1 MRLPEFLDNQ
11 HMKMARTLVLSTG
24 HRYLTREVEVHPVTG
39 HEGPEGE
46 YKYSSTLSLIF
57 GLDGVDG

>member
-1 MRLPEFLDNQ
+1 MRIPEFLDNQ
-11 HMKMARTLVLSTG
+11 HMKMARMLVLRTG
-24 HRYLTREVEVHPVTG
+24 HLYLTGEVEAHPVTG

-46 YKYSSTLSLIF
+46 YKFSSTLSLIF